1 MELFRHTGMVG
12 PGDSKLTNVQNLEE
26 GMKKFTG
33 DIQAPAIHGDE
44 AGGNSLPIQSIQFS
58 PYCDKITWPRIML
71 QIIHVFL
78 SLSCPGMHGY
88 GKVSKINVLFA
99 MLYKIEDA

>member
-44 AGGNSLPIQSIQFS
+44 AGGNSLPIQSS
-58 PYCDKITWPRIML
+58 YCNNVTRTRIML
-71 QIIHVFL
+71 QIMHVFVL
-78 SLSCPGMHGY
+78 LSCQGMPGRAAHTQI
-88 GKVSKINVLFA
+88 KQ
-99 MLYKIEDA
+99 